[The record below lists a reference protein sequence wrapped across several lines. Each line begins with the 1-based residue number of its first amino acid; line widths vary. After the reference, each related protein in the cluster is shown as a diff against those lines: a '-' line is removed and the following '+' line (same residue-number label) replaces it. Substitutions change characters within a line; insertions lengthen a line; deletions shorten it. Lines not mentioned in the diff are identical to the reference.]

1 MPLVLKRLTGRQV
14 SQLDK
19 DFDYT
24 IVEPLKDPQLTPAPY
39 EGDDEMLKHEGGG
52 HDQKTHGNWA
62 TGGEISNWNPKDPI
76 PESPRNAGGMTA
88 KAWEAWEHGPD
99 GQNFIAL
106 FRKYACQELGL
117 EVPKTPFDPGEY
129 LNYMM
134 DRGWGKPSREEAKGM
149 LNAIANGKPQPTL
162 YRGMTDSTDPEEQK
176 SFDAL
181 LSTKPGD
188 TFDMP
193 LVSTTRSVGV
203 ATWYAADVAGVGE
216 RSVVMKIQDGAKG
229 VSLKKENSVYPQDHE
244 VITSGKFEVV
254 SVSKVSIPYWS
265 RGIFEPRKVD
275 YKPEYGGTRYE
286 VATYSKKTY
295 SEAEAKI
302 AYEAVQSGNLSSLET
317 PDFKLTDDRRSKGS
331 LSSWTREPA
340 REFTVIEVK
349 MVEPHTVQKAKD
361 YGNEFFFLFNNMPF
375 IHDDPEDVQK
385 HGSHD
390 QKTHGNWASGNYD
403 DLAQWYSDE
412 MKVFGTMKER
422 DAYFEEML
430 LSQRKEGFTE
440 EKYPEFR
447 RAIGEYESAL
457 GYSLN
462 DALRDPQVSEKSFKD
477 TIEFLDKAI
486 ETAPPLREEVIAYRG
501 IKGNGLNFFEKLKE
515 GDVFEDKGYVS
526 TTIDAGVA
534 QQFGTSG
541 SMYQGLA
548 MRLRLPA
555 GSKGIF
561 PSGYKEQ
568 SEANW
573 DRNAGEAEFLLP
585 RGSKFKVTAIRGK
598 VWDVE
603 LIP

>member
-1 MPLVLKRLTGRQV
+1 M
-14 SQLDK
+14 DK

-24 IVEPLKDPQLTPAPY
+24 IVEPPKDPQLTPAPY

-106 FRKYACQELGL
+106 FRKYAAQELGL

-149 LNAIANGKPQPTL
+149 LNAIANGKPQPAL

-302 AYEAVQSGNLSSLET
+302 AYDAVQSGNLSSLET
-317 PDFKLTDDRRSKGS
+317 PDFKLTDDRASKGS

-340 REFTVIEVK
+340 KEFTVIEVK

-390 QKTHGNWASGNYD
+390 QKTHGSWADASSLPEGIG
-403 DLAQWYSDE
+403 YSEKDPHPKYESEAGPYLEGYTSVFYSSLNNHLRGKPQADE
-412 MKVFGTMKER
+412 DYAIDSEELVDYISSIDSIIAETSAPR
-422 DAYFEEML
+422 DML
-430 LSQRKEGFTE
+430 L
-440 EKYPEFR
+440 
-447 RAIGEYESAL
+447 
-457 GYSLN
+457 
-462 DALRDPQVSEKSFKD
+462 
-477 TIEFLDKAI
+477 
-486 ETAPPLREEVIAYRG
+486 YRG
-501 IKGNGLNFFEKLKE
+501 TSGVNKFDTLKE
-515 GDVFEDKGYVS
+515 GDVFADKGYVS
-526 TTIDAGVA
+526 TTTKTDQLWNFMSTATGGRFDSRPVEKGYVLQINVPKGSNVLSVNRYFKGVSESYGPTAGI
-534 QQFGTSG
+534 
-541 SMYQGLA
+541 
-548 MRLRLPA
+548 R
-555 GSKGIF
+555 
-561 PSGYKEQ
+561 E
-568 SEANW
+568 EN
-573 DRNAGEAEFLLP
+573 EHLLP
-585 RGSKFKVTAIRGK
+585 RGTKFRVDSIGSIDVREGIKDKLIKVTVVNDG
-598 VWDVE
+598 
-603 LIP
+603 

>member
-1 MPLVLKRLTGRQV
+1 M
-14 SQLDK
+14 DK

-24 IVEPLKDPQLTPAPY
+24 IVEPPKDPMFIPAPY

-88 KAWEAWEHGPD
+88 KSWEAWEHGPD

-106 FRKYACQELGL
+106 FRKYAAQELGL

-149 LNAIANGKPQPTL
+149 LNAIANGKPQPAL

-203 ATWYAADVAGVGE
+203 ATWYAADVMGVGE

-254 SVSKVSIPYWS
+254 SVSKVSTPYWS

-317 PDFKLTDDRRSKGS
+317 PDFKLTDDRASKGS

-340 REFTVIEVK
+340 KEFTVIEVK

-375 IHDDPEDVQK
+375 IHDDLEDVQK
-385 HGSHD
+385 HGEGD
-390 QKTHGNWASGNYD
+390 QKPHGSWATGSGALPKGIGYLAKDPHPKYD
-403 DLAQWYSDE
+403 FDSEAGGYLEGYTSVYYSSLNNHLRGKPQDDDDYAINSE
-412 MKVFGTMKER
+412 ELVDYITNIDSIIAETSAPR
-422 DAYFEEML
+422 DML
-430 LSQRKEGFTE
+430 L
-440 EKYPEFR
+440 
-447 RAIGEYESAL
+447 
-457 GYSLN
+457 
-462 DALRDPQVSEKSFKD
+462 
-477 TIEFLDKAI
+477 
-486 ETAPPLREEVIAYRG
+486 YR
-501 IKGNGLNFFEKLKE
+501 
-515 GDVFEDKGYVS
+515 
-526 TTIDAGVA
+526 
-534 QQFGTSG
+534 GTSG
-541 SMYQGLA
+541 VDKLFNLEPGDTYVDKGFASTTLETDQLWNFMSTATGGRYDG
-548 MRLRLPA
+548 RPA
-555 GSKGIF
+555 EKGVVLQISVPKGNNVLSVKRYF
-561 PSGYKEQ
+561 KGVS
-568 SEANW
+568 
-573 DRNAGEAEFLLP
+573 DRYGPAEEIREENEYILP
-585 RGSKFKVTAIRGK
+585 RNTKFRVDSVGSVDVRGMKDKLIKVTVVNDG
-598 VWDVE
+598 
-603 LIP
+603 

>member
-1 MPLVLKRLTGRQV
+1 
-14 SQLDK
+14 LDN
-19 DFDYT
+19 YELE
-24 IVEPLKDPQLTPAPY
+24 IVEPPLDPRFIPVPY
-39 EGDDEMLKHEGGG
+39 EGDVLKHEGGG
-52 HDQKTHGNWA
+52 HDQKTHGSWA
-62 TGGEISNWNPKDPI
+62 TGGEIASWNPNDPI

-117 EVPKTPFDPGEY
+117 EVPKTPFDQGGY

-149 LNAIANGKPQPTL
+149 LAAIANGKPQPAL
-162 YRGMTDSTDPEEQK
+162 YRGMTDSSDPQDQA
-176 SFDAL
+176 SLDAL

-188 TFDMP
+188 VFDMP
-193 LVSTTRSVGV
+193 LVSTTRSIGV
-203 ATWYAADVAGVGE
+203 ATWYAADVAGVGQ
-216 RSVVMKIQDGAKG
+216 RSVVMKIQEGAKG
-229 VSLKKENSVYPQDHE
+229 VALKKENSTYPQDHE

-254 SVSKVSIPYWS
+254 SINKVSTPYWS
-265 RGIFEPRKVD
+265 RSIFEPRKTAGD
-275 YKPEYGGTRYE
+275 DQYPDFYEIATYDKTRFSPEY
-286 VATYSKKTY
+286 
-295 SEAEAKI
+295 AKI
-302 AYEAVQSGNLSSLET
+302 AYEAVKSGNYKSLET
-317 PDFKLTDDRRSKGS
+317 PTFKLTPDRSGGD
-331 LSSWTREPA
+331 LSSWTKQEGK
-340 REFTVIEVK
+340 EFTVIEVK

-361 YGNEFFFLFNNMPF
+361 FGNEFFFLFNNMPF
-375 IHDDPEDVQK
+375 IHDGIEDVQK

-403 DLAQWYSDE
+403 DLAQWYTDE

-422 DAYFEEML
+422 DVYFEEML

-462 DALRDPQVSEKSFKD
+462 DALRDPQVSERSFKD

-501 IKGNGLNFFEKLKE
+501 IKGNGLNFFEKLTV

-526 TTIDAGVA
+526 TTLDAGVA

-561 PSGYKEQ
+561 PSGYKDQ
-568 SEANW
+568 SEENW
-573 DRNAGEAEFLLP
+573 DRNANEAEFLLP

>member
-1 MPLVLKRLTGRQV
+1 VFL
-14 SQLDK
+14 LDK

-24 IVEPLKDPQLTPAPY
+24 IVEPPIDPMFIPAPY

-62 TGGEISNWNPKDPI
+62 TGGEISTWNPKDPI

-88 KAWEAWEHGPD
+88 KSWEAWEHGPD

-106 FRKYACQELGL
+106 FRKYAAQELGL
-117 EVPKTPFDPGEY
+117 EVPKTPFDQGGY

-149 LNAIANGKPQPTL
+149 LNAIANGKPQPAL

-203 ATWYAADVAGVGE
+203 ATWYAADVMGAGE
-216 RSVVMKIQDGAKG
+216 KSVVMKIQDGAKG

-265 RGIFEPRKVD
+265 RGIFEPRKID
-275 YKPEYGGTRYE
+275 YKEEYGGTTYE

-295 SEAEAKI
+295 TPAEAKI

-317 PDFKLTDDRRSKGS
+317 PDFKLTDDRASKGS

-340 REFTVIEVK
+340 KEFTVIEVK

-375 IHDDPEDVQK
+375 IHDGLEDVQK

-422 DAYFEEML
+422 DAYFENML
-430 LSQRKEGFTE
+430 KSQREEGFTE
-440 EKYPEFR
+440 EKYPEFL
-447 RAIGEYESAL
+447 RAIKEYESAL

-462 DALRDPQVSEKSFKD
+462 DALRDPQVSEKSFED
-477 TIEFLDKAI
+477 TIKSLDKAI

-501 IKGNGLNFFEKLKE
+501 IKGNGLNFFETLKV

-548 MRLRLPA
+548 MRMKLPA

-561 PSGYKEQ
+561 PTGYKQHTEASWDSGE
-568 SEANW
+568 SEL
-573 DRNAGEAEFLLP
+573 LLP
-585 RGSKFKVTAIRGK
+585 RDSKFKVTAIRGK